1 MTSADGTASACL
13 TALFRGDFTLV
24 RVGPSAAVPFASI
37 AFGTAGAAV
46 AATFAGLFFATFFV
60 LADFFAAGFSA
71 AGFSAAERDFNVAV
85 DSAVAPDATFAA
97 AFLRGARALG
107 AGFAAGAAPSAVC
120 VSPSLDDAR
129 RFRGAASDTAP
140 DPTPDAASSALA
152 EVFTED
158 RRWRTGLSADPAVV
172 SLSLIAFGC

>member
-1 MTSADGTASACL
+1 MTSADGAASACL

-24 RVGPSAAVPFASI
+24 RVGPSAAVFFASI
-37 AFGTAGAAV
+37 AFGAAV

-60 LADFFAAGFSA
+60 VADFVVADFFAA
-71 AGFSAAERDFNVAV
+71 ELDFIVAV
-85 DSAVAPDATFAA
+85 DSAVALDATFAA
-97 AFLRGARALG
+97 AFLRGARALD
-107 AGFAAGAAPSAVC
+107 AGFAAGAAPSAIC
-120 VSPSLDDAR
+120 VSPSPDDAR
-129 RFRGAASDTAP
+129 RFRFATFDAAP
-140 DPTPDAASSALA
+140 DATPDAASSALA